1 MSDSRSKY
9 EDVKLLS
16 AFSMFLEVLEED
28 ELNYIAKE
36 MEKNFSK
43 EQLKELYNII
53 EGLEEEI
60 EIEALT
66 QEFVTD
72 LKKLFN

>member
-1 MSDSRSKY
+1 MSKY
-9 EDVKLLS
+9 ENIKLVA
-16 AFSMFLEVLEED
+16 AFSMFLESVEED

-43 EQLKELYNII
+43 EQLRELYNII
-53 EGLEEEI
+53 DCLEEEI
-60 EIEALT
+60 EIETLT
-66 QEFVTD
+66 QEFITD

>member
-1 MSDSRSKY
+1 MSKY
-9 EDVKLLS
+9 ENIKLVA
-16 AFSMFLEVLEED
+16 AFSMFLESLEED

-36 MEKNFSK
+36 MGKNFSE
-43 EQLKELYNII
+43 EQLKELYNIVD
-53 EGLEEEI
+53 GLEEEI

-66 QEFVTD
+66 QEFITD

>member
-1 MSDSRSKY
+1 MSKY
-9 EDVKLLS
+9 ENIKLVA
-16 AFSMFLEVLEED
+16 AFSMFLESVEED
-28 ELNYIAKE
+28 ELSYIAKE

-53 EGLEEEI
+53 DSLEEEI
-60 EIEALT
+60 ELETLP
-66 QEFVTD
+66 QEFTTD